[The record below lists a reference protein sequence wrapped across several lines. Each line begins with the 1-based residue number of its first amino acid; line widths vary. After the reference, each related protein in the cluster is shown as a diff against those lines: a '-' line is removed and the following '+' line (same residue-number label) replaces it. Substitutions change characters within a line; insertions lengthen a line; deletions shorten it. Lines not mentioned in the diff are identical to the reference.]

1 MILRNMVFKIN
12 SNSMELEAELELG
25 VKMKL
30 YNKVDLILNLILI

>member
-12 SNSMELEAELELG
+12 SNSMELEAGLELG

>member
-30 YNKVDLILNLILI
+30 YNKVYLILNIILI